1 MQINLSNTYLELGG
15 SFSQRS
21 MPSPVA
27 KPVLLLWNAQLA
39 QTLDVN
45 FSLPQ
50 DSELLAQYFSGNKLF
65 EGSQPIAQAYSG
77 HQFGHFN
84 PQLGDGRAHLLG
96 DITDS
101 DAQSWDVQL
110 KGSGTSHFSLQG
122 DGRCALGPALREYLM
137 SEAMFALGVPTTRC
151 LAVVAT
157 SEAVYRER
165 PLPGAVVTRI
175 ASSHIRVGTFQ
186 FFAVRKDIQS
196 LKKLTSFAIN
206 RHFPEI
212 KLACP
217 AGIDAEL
224 TELSSENVVDFF
236 GAVLNK
242 QIPLIVS
249 WLRVGFIHGV
259 MNTDNTAISGETID
273 YGPCAM
279 MNHYHSDT
287 VFSSIDRYA
296 RYAFGNQSKIMQWNM
311 ARLAD
316 CLLPLIDED
325 EDIALAKIT
334 PLLQQFANDLQ
345 YRYFE
350 MMVNKLGIAELADS
364 DIELVNDLL
373 DLMTKMKLDYTQS
386 FVSLAANLNQA
397 EVDSVLTNNVAQQSD
412 DESNKAVKKS
422 GNEADNVPVLWQKW
436 LKRWYVRIAEDV
448 SGAKDLMAKT
458 NPLVI
463 PRNHHVE
470 AILSSTQESGDLSD
484 FHDFLAVLKQ
494 PYDNVVQTN
503 AYQDAPSDGDENYHT
518 FCGT

>member
-1 MQINLSNTYLELGG
+1 MKLSNQYHQLGK
-15 SFSQRS
+15 SFYQQAL
-21 MPSPVA
+21 PTPVTEPA
-27 KPVLLLWNAQLA
+27 LLLWNEPLA
-39 QTLDVN
+39 Q
-45 FSLPQ
+45 SLSINYSSQ
-50 DSELLAQYFSGNKLF
+50 KDSELLAQYFSGNQLID
-65 EGSQPIAQAYSG
+65 GSTPIAQAYSG

-96 DITDS
+96 DIS
-101 DAQSWDVQL
+101 DQQGQYWDVQL
-110 KGSGTSHFSLQG
+110 KGSGTSFFSRQG
-122 DGRCALGPALREYLM
+122 DGRCALGPALREYIM

-157 SEAVYRER
+157 GEAVYRER

-186 FFAVRKDIQS
+186 YFSARGDIDS
-196 LKKLTSFAIN
+196 LKKLTSFSIG
-206 RHFPEI
+206 RHFPQL
-212 KLACP
+212 KA
-217 AGIDAEL
+217 
-224 TELSSENVVDFF
+224 TEGEVLSGEQVLDFF
-236 GAVLNK
+236 AAVLNK
-242 QIPLIVS
+242 QVALVVS

-287 VFSSIDRYA
+287 VFSSIDRNA
-296 RYAFGNQSKIMQWNM
+296 RYAFGNQSKIIQWNM

-316 CLLPLIDED
+316 CLLPLVDED
-325 EDIALAKIT
+325 EDSALAKIT

-350 MMVNKLGIAELADS
+350 MMANKLGIAELADG

-373 DLMTKMKLDYTQS
+373 GIMSDMKLDYTQS
-386 FVSLAANLNQA
+386 FVTLAANLTQA
-397 EVDSVLTNNVAQQSD
+397 AVDNVLAMNVAQQSAQEGID
-412 DESNKAVKKS
+412 DEAKQDK
-422 GNEADNVPVLWQKW
+422 WQQW
-436 LKRWYVRIAEDV
+436 LKRWYIRIAADV
-448 SGAKDLMAKT
+448 SAAKDLMAKT

-470 AILSSTQESGDLSD
+470 AILATSQASYQENTDLSD
-484 FHDFLAVLKQ
+484 LNKFLAVVQQ
-494 PYDNVVQTN
+494 PYTQLDNTHN
-503 AYQDAPSDGDENYHT
+503 YQDAPNDGDENYHT